1 MTEELDRRIEEI
13 HLALEQSQA
22 ANCHP
27 DQYKEYKRLSAKEHF
42 ELWDEMW
49 KLICE
54 RDARRKMKS
63 VGS

>member
-27 DQYKEYKRLSAKEHF
+27 DQYKDFKRLSSKEHF

-49 KLICE
+49 RLVQTNGE
-54 RDARRKMKS
+54 TKS

>member
-22 ANCHP
+22 ANCYP
-27 DQYKEYKRLSAKEHF
+27 GQYKDFKRLSSKEHF

-49 KLICE
+49 RLVCE
-54 RDARRKMKS
+54 REKTKS

>member
-1 MTEELDRRIEEI
+1 MRIEEI

-22 ANCHP
+22 ANCYP
-27 DQYKEYKRLSAKEHF
+27 DQYKEYKRLSSKAHF

-49 KLICE
+49 LLICE
-54 RDARRKMKS
+54 REKTKS